1 MFLNIIRVKNF
12 YETYSDLLKMP
23 MMFSPEAKHSSNK
36 ETSSEKDNKDIQEPM
51 TNSFEDTSSTSNE
64 ETLQEQN
71 FNPLSNMPFFPS
83 DLTSMLNEEQKE
95 TLDLLKTLFSQ
106 ESS

>member
-1 MFLNIIRVKNF
+1 
-12 YETYSDLLKMP
+12 
-23 MMFSPEAKHSSNK
+23 
-36 ETSSEKDNKDIQEPM
+36 M
-51 TNSFEDTSSTSNE
+51 TNSFEDTPSKE
-64 ETLQEQN
+64 ENLQEQN

-106 ESS
+106 ETS